1 MKIILF
7 LLALLLGAVD
17 LGYTAEPCIKH
28 KFVLG
33 KSDGA
38 DDAVVQPSDWNDCH
52 VEPPK
57 TLTFTIGCPTCAVLA
72 TTDDYPAIW
81 LNDTERTLTITQVTC
96 KSDAG
101 TPTINL
107 QRDDGSAANIF
118 TSAMTCD
125 TTPSGTDGTDGILT
139 SSGFVSGENVLSP
152 GHWLG
157 FLSVTPG
164 GTAKM
169 VTVSIKMTV
178 TAP

>member
-1 MKIILF
+1 MRKFCLTIIF
-7 LLALLLGAVD
+7 LALGASV
-17 LGYTAEPCIKH
+17 YAAEPCITH
-28 KFVLG
+28 KDT
-33 KSDGA
+33 STGA
-38 DDAVVQPSDWNDCH
+38 AGGGGAIGSTEWNACH
-52 VEPPK
+52 SEPVK

-118 TSAMTCD
+118 TTAMTCD
-125 TTPSGTDGTDGILT
+125 ITPTGTDGTDGILT
-139 SSGFVSGENVLSP
+139 SAGSQFVSGENILSP

-164 GTAKM
+164 GVAKM

-178 TAP
+178 PAP